1 MYTAAKP
8 RPRGQYDRDM
18 LAAHTVGWV
27 SLIVL
32 SIVVTA
38 LYVLRWRSGTR
49 LDRDARTGAQLHVLR
64 GREAKRF
71 AEKQLEQVDVDA
83 DARTTTYR
91 NPADGSTWIMDY
103 PRSTLHGG
111 GSPRLRRQGD

>member
-1 MYTAAKP
+1 
-8 RPRGQYDRDM
+8 M
-18 LAAHTVGWV
+18 LAAHTAGWV

-49 LDRDARTGAQLHVLR
+49 LDRDARTGAQLYVLR
-64 GREAKRF
+64 GREARRF
-71 AEKQLEQVDVDA
+71 AEKQLEQLDVDV

-103 PRSTLHGG
+103 PRSTLHGS